1 MRVAAWL
8 VLFVV
13 LTVPGGAFAQQRPWA
28 EGVPAETQAKALKL
42 FRLGNSLFEE
52 SKYSLALGRYRE
64 ALDAWDHPAIRF
76 NAAVALI
83 HLDQPLIAY
92 EHLEAALRWGAAP
105 FEAKTHEQAQ
115 IYRKLLAGQI
125 AELEVSCGEPGAEVL
140 LDGERLFI
148 GPGRVRRRLPPGPHQ
163 LAARKAGFVTEA
175 TAVNLEAGQLR
186 REPITLRVVTAPPV
200 KLVRRWATWVPWSVL
215 AAGAVVGVIGV
226 PLRISAQTQLNS
238 FDADLARLCP
248 SGCTESQIPRTVF
261 SGQLSGNTENAV
273 AIGLFAAGGALI
285 VTGVVLLAMNTPRPE
300 QDPSPSQ
307 VAIAPVVGPGV
318 FGLSGLWRF

>member
-1 MRVAAWL
+1 MSAARRLAL
-8 VLFVV
+8 VVV
-13 LTVPGGAFAQQRPWA
+13 LALPGVALAEPRPWA
-28 EGVPAETQAKALKL
+28 EGVPAETQAKALRL

-52 SKYSLALGRYRE
+52 SKYSLALARYRE

-125 AELEVSCGEPGAEVL
+125 AELEVTCGEPGAEVL

-148 GPGRVRRRLPPGPHQ
+148 GPGKVRRRMPPGPHQ
-163 LAARKAGFVTEA
+163 LAARKPGFATEA
-175 TAVNLEAGQLR
+175 TALNLEAGQLH
-186 REPITLRVVTAPPV
+186 REPLTLRPATATPV

-215 AAGAVVGVIGV
+215 AAGAAVGLIGV
-226 PLRISAQTQLNS
+226 PVRINAQTQLNS

-261 SGQLSGNTENAV
+261 AGQSSGNTENAV

-285 VTGVVLLAMNTPRPE
+285 VTGVVLVAMNAPRPE
-300 QDPSPSQ
+300 QDPTPSQ
-307 VAIAPVVGPGV
+307 VAIAPVLGPGV
-318 FGLSGLWRF
+318 FGLSGFWRF